1 MEAVGIV
8 LGVIPL
14 VISALEHYRELFEHF
29 EEYRHFD
36 DTFSEFIDSI
46 TRQEVR
52 YSENL
57 ERLLDPIIPDPDD
70 LDALVND
77 LSLADRRW
85 HDGSL
90 DGALKQRLQV
100 ARVHGRFFR
109 ILGTM
114 QRVLADLE
122 KMLKIK
128 DGKVCQ
134 CS

>member
-85 HDGSL
+85 HAGSL
-90 DGALKQRLQV
+90 NGALKQRL
-100 ARVHGRFFR
+100 ARVHGSLFVR
-109 ILGTM
+109 ILGKM
-114 QRVLADLE
+114 LKVLADLE
-122 KMLKIK
+122 RML
-128 DGKVCQ
+128 
-134 CS
+134 